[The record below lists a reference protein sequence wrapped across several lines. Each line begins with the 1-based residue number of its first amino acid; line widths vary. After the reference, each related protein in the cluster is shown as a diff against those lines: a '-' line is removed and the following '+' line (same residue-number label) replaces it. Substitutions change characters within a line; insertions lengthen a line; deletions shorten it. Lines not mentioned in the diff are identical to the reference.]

1 MSLTFS
7 CPITGEMLR
16 SDIRADRQILDS
28 SRNIRLYV
36 RCDCC
41 GAEHRFSVKDA
52 NLETAKLEA
61 A

>member
-1 MSLTFS
+1 
-7 CPITGEMLR
+7 MLR
-16 SDIRADRQILDS
+16 SDIRADQQILDS

-52 NLETAKLEA
+52 NLQTAKLEA